1 MGADRIIE
9 DQNDVRSERKFDLDL
24 GEDHALAFTSWKP
37 DRELNPQ
44 WADLHDV
51 ERIGAIVRHKRADGG
66 DCWSGIYFDCPVA
79 WRVFNP
85 QSIWAV
91 ESWEP
96 LTLSPSLLCRICGD
110 HGWIKEGKWV
120 RA

>member
-1 MGADRIIE
+1 VIE

-24 GEDHALAFTSWKP
+24 GDDHALAFTSWKP

-44 WADLHDV
+44 YADLPDV
-51 ERIGAIVRHKRADGG
+51 ERVGAIIRHKRPDGG
-66 DCWSGIYFDCPVA
+66 DCWHGVFFDGAVA
-79 WRVFNP
+79 QRVFDGRT
-85 QSIWAV
+85 IWTV

-110 HGWIKEGKWV
+110 HGYIRQGKWV

>member
-1 MGADRIIE
+1 MGDQRIIE
-9 DQNDVRSERKFDLDL
+9 DATDVRSEREFDLDL
-24 GEDHALAFTSWKP
+24 GDDHALAFTSWKP

-44 WADLHDV
+44 YADLPDV
-51 ERIGAIVRHKRADGG
+51 ERVGALVRHKRPDGG
-66 DCWSGIYFDCPVA
+66 DCWSAVHFDNPVA

-85 QSIWAV
+85 QSIWTV

-96 LTLSPSLLCRICGD
+96 LTLRPSLLCRVCGD
-110 HGWIKEGKWV
+110 HGWIVQGRWK